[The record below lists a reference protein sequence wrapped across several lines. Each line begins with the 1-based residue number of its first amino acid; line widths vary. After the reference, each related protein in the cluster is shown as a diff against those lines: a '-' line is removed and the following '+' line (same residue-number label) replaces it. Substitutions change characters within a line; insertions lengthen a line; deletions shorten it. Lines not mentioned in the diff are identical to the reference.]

1 MRDTS
6 LSLPDASKKLAL
18 ASIKRFFTEQLD
30 QEIGDLKAM
39 LVLDYILAEHG
50 PAIYNLALGDA
61 RAFIEERA
69 GDVEGLGYPQEYPS
83 VNAPKKSR

>member
-1 MRDTS
+1 MRDKS
-6 LSLPDASKKLAL
+6 LGLPDASKKLAV
-18 ASIKRFFTEQLD
+18 ASIKRFFTEQLG

-50 PAIYNLALGDA
+50 PAIYNLGLADA

-69 GDVEGLGYPQEYPS
+69 ADVEGLGYPHEYPS
-83 VNAPKKSR
+83 VNAPKKPR